1 MGRNSKMAVAA
12 ILALTIAGC
21 SSDGGTQSSDPNAT
35 NPTPAETP
43 AVQSTPSQTQAFNNP
58 VVPPKEVTP
67 TVPTS
72 TANLIQPTNPTE
84 RVGVVT
90 RGRPDPFA
98 QIVSS
103 PVPIPITTND
113 TSSSSSRPVPVV
125 PPLPTARRRPI
136 IPSNSVAILR
146 PARRSEVSA
155 AGGDEFRRRSLA
167 NQQRSNANKL
177 ALARRNRNSQRIA
190 VRPIPPRVSIPVVPS
205 KMPPVVRTPD
215 LAPLAP
221 PPPQPDMARAVVVTG
236 IVQVGSAPQAIIKV
250 PNEPTS
256 RYVQAG
262 QRLANGV
269 LVKRIE
275 MNDGSDPIV
284 ILEQYGIEVARMVG
298 EGSRNV
304 AQPTADSGNPV
315 SMATPI

>member
-58 VVPPKEVTP
+58 VVAPKQVTTS

-103 PVPIPITTND
+103 PVPVPVTTP
-113 TSSSSSRPVPVV
+113 SSERPVPVV
-125 PPLPTARRRPI
+125 PPLPTARRRTI
-136 IPSNSVAILR
+136 IPSNSVAMLR
-146 PARRSEVSA
+146 PAQRSKVSA
-155 AGGDEFRRRSLA
+155 AGSDEFRRRSLA
-167 NQQRSNANKL
+167 NQQKSNANKL
-177 ALARRNRNSQRIA
+177 ALARKNRNSQRIA
-190 VRPIPPRVSIPVVPS
+190 VRPIPPRVSIPVIPS

-215 LAPLAP
+215 
-221 PPPQPDMARAVVVTG
+221 
-236 IVQVGSAPQAIIKV
+236 
-250 PNEPTS
+250 
-256 RYVQAG
+256 
-262 QRLANGV
+262 
-269 LVKRIE
+269 
-275 MNDGSDPIV
+275 
-284 ILEQYGIEVARMVG
+284 
-298 EGSRNV
+298 
-304 AQPTADSGNPV
+304 
-315 SMATPI
+315 

>member
-21 SSDGGTQSSDPNAT
+21 SGDGGTQSSDPNAT

-58 VVPPKEVTP
+58 VVAPKQVTTS

-72 TANLIQPTNPTE
+72 AANLIQPTNPTE

-103 PVPIPITTND
+103 PVPVPVTTP
-113 TSSSSSRPVPVV
+113 SSERPVPVV
-125 PPLPTARRRPI
+125 PPLPTARRRTI
-136 IPSNSVAILR
+136 IPSTSAAMLR
-146 PARRSEVSA
+146 PAQRSRVSA
-155 AGGDEFRRRSLA
+155 AGSDEFRRRSLA

-177 ALARRNRNSQRIA
+177 ALARKNRNSQRIA
-190 VRPIPPRVSIPVVPS
+190 VRPIPPRASIPVIPS

-236 IVQVGSAPQAIIKV
+236 IVQVGSAPQAIIRV

-304 AQPTADSGNPV
+304 GQPTAASGNPV